1 MGLSPRHGTNRESNK
16 AYTGGINMGTFAFKM
31 PDIGEGVVEGEV
43 VEWMVAV
50 GDVVKEDDPILS
62 VMTDKATVEIPS
74 PVDGKVTKVI
84 GEAGDILPVGVVC
97 IEFEVDGA
105 GNASASEEAP
115 TKKEAEPAKE
125 EPKATPAPTPA
136 PKAAAETPP
145 APTPAPAMA
154 PVPRAPGT
162 KALASPAVR
171 QRAREANISLDHVS
185 GSGPAGRISHA
196 DLDTHIA
203 GGASGASRS
212 APVGGRARVQ
222 LNGTEAMKVIGL
234 RRKIADSMIASYST
248 IPHFSYFEE
257 VDVTALEEL
266 RQHLNATR
274 PEGAPK
280 LTYLPFIMQALV
292 RALAE
297 RPECNALYDDEA
309 NIVTRHEAINLGI
322 ATQTDRGLFVPVV
335 KHVEAMDIWQSATEM
350 GRVTSATRDGKAGV
364 EDLSGSTF
372 TITSLGR
379 LGGLGATPII
389 NKPEV
394 GILGVHNAKDRAV
407 VRNGAVVIRRMMNL
421 SSSWDHRVVDGHDGA
436 TLVQLVK
443 TYLENP
449 ATIFM

>member
-1 MGLSPRHGTNRESNK
+1 
-16 AYTGGINMGTFAFKM
+16 MGTFAFKM

-50 GDVVKEDDPILS
+50 GDTVKEDDPILS

-74 PVDGKVTKVI
+74 PVDGTVTKVV

-105 GNASASEEAP
+105 GNASASDDAPAAKEAP
-115 TKKEAEPAKE
+115 APAAKE
-125 EPKATPAPTPA
+125 SKPEPTPEVAPAPTPA
-136 PKAAAETPP
+136 PKAAA
-145 APTPAPAMA
+145 TPAPAA
-154 PVPRAPGT
+154 TPVARAPGT

-171 QRAREANISLDHVS
+171 QRAREANISLDHVA

-196 DLDTHIA
+196 DLDAHIA
-203 GGASGASRS
+203 GGASGASRA
-212 APVGGRARVQ
+212 APMGGRARTE

-292 RALAE
+292 KALAQ

-309 NIVTRHEAINLGI
+309 NVVTRHEAINLGI

-350 GRVTSATRDGKAGV
+350 GRVTGATRDGKAGV
-364 EDLSGSTF
+364 EDLTGSTF

-407 VRNGAVVIRRMMNL
+407 VRDGAVVIRRMMNL

>member
-1 MGLSPRHGTNRESNK
+1 
-16 AYTGGINMGTFAFKM
+16 MGTFAFKM

-50 GDVVKEDDPILS
+50 GDSVKEDDPILS

-97 IEFEVDGA
+97 IEFEVDGD
-105 GNASASEEAP
+105 GNASAPAPEA
-115 TKKEAEPAKE
+115 KAEPAPAP
-125 EPKATPAPTPA
+125 EPKAEPAPA
-136 PKAAAETPP
+136 P
-145 APTPAPAMA
+145 APTPAPAATPA
-154 PVPRAPGT
+154 PAPAVVERAPGT

-171 QRAREANISLDHVS
+171 QRARQANVDINFVA

-196 DLDTHIA
+196 DLDAHIA
-203 GGASGASRS
+203 GGANGASRARPMGAS
-212 APVGGRARVQ
+212 ARVEK
-222 LNGTEAMKVIGL
+222 NGTEDIKVIGL
-234 RRKIADSMIASYST
+234 RRKIAEGMVSSYST

-292 RALAE
+292 KALDE
-297 RPECNALYDDEA
+297 RPECNALYDDDS
-309 NIVTRHEAINLGI
+309 NVVTRHEAINLGI

-335 KHVEAMDIWQSATEM
+335 KHVEAMDIWQAATEM
-350 GRVTSATRDGKAGV
+350 TRVTSATRDGKATAD
-364 EDLSGSTF
+364 DLSGSTF

-407 VRNGAVVIRRMMNL
+407 VKDGNIVIRRIMNL

-436 TLVQLVK
+436 SLVQLIK
-443 TYLENP
+443 SYLEHP

>member
-1 MGLSPRHGTNRESNK
+1 
-16 AYTGGINMGTFAFKM
+16 MGTFAFKM

-50 GDVVKEDDPILS
+50 GDIVKEDDPILS

-74 PVDGKVTKVI
+74 PVDGKVTRVV
-84 GEAGDILPVGVVC
+84 GEAGDTLPVGVVC
-97 IEFEVDGA
+97 IEFEVEGD
-105 GNASASEEAP
+105 GNAAAP
-115 TKKEAEPAKE
+115 DDA
-125 EPKATPAPTPA
+125 PKAEPTPA
-136 PKAAAETPP
+136 PKAE
-145 APTPAPAMA
+145 PAPASPKVRTAPAPKAA
-154 PVPRAPGT
+154 PVAAAPAVQRAAGT
-162 KALASPAVR
+162 KALSSPAVR
-171 QRAREANISLDHVS
+171 QRARQANIDLNMVA

-196 DLDTHIA
+196 DLDAHIA
-203 GGASGASRS
+203 GGASGASRARPIGAS
-212 APVGGRARVQ
+212 ARIER
-222 LNGTEAMKVIGL
+222 NGTEEIKVIGL
-234 RRKIADSMIASYST
+234 RRKIAEGMVSSYTT

-292 RALAE
+292 KALGE
-297 RPECNALYDDEA
+297 RPECNAVYDDDS
-309 NIVTRHEAINLGI
+309 NVVTRHEAINLGI

-335 KHVEAMDIWQSATEM
+335 QHVEAMDIWQSAEEM
-350 GRVTSATRDGKAGV
+350 MRVTSATRDGKATADV
-364 EDLSGSTF
+364 LSGSTF

-407 VRNGAVVIRRMMNL
+407 VRDGNIVIRRMMNL

-436 TLVQLVK
+436 SLVQLVK
-443 TYLENP
+443 SYLEHP

>member
-1 MGLSPRHGTNRESNK
+1 
-16 AYTGGINMGTFAFKM
+16 MGTFAFKM

-50 GDVVKEDDPILS
+50 GDTVKEDDPILS

-74 PVDGKVTKVI
+74 PVDGTVTKVV

-97 IEFEVDGA
+97 IEFEVEGA
-105 GNASASEEAP
+105 GNASASDDAPAAKEAP
-115 TKKEAEPAKE
+115 APAAKE
-125 EPKATPAPTPA
+125 SKPEPTPEVAPAPTPA
-136 PKAAAETPP
+136 PKAAA
-145 APTPAPAMA
+145 TPAPAAA
-154 PVPRAPGT
+154 PVARAPGT

-171 QRAREANISLDHVS
+171 QRAREANISLDHVA

-196 DLDTHIA
+196 DLDAHIA
-203 GGASGASRS
+203 GGAAGASRA
-212 APVGGRARVQ
+212 APMGGRARTE

-234 RRKIADSMIASYST
+234 RRKIADSMIASYSS

-292 RALAE
+292 KALAQ

-309 NIVTRHEAINLGI
+309 NVVTRHEAINLGI

-350 GRVTSATRDGKAGV
+350 GRVTGATREGKAGV
-364 EDLSGSTF
+364 EDLTGSTF

-407 VRNGAVVIRRMMNL
+407 VRDGAVVIRRMMNL